1 MFLPGVI
8 VIVCFFLIA
17 AVLLTRG
24 PRSNVTAI
32 VSPVAKEITDLEFV
46 DLDKES
52 ELLTLLEQELR
63 NVSGEYGIVVLNLK
77 TGEEVR
83 INDKRTFQTAS
94 LYKLWVAAV
103 VFEQIEKGT
112 LSESRV
118 LSESVEELN
127 EIYDIASESAEQTEG
142 EIGGTVEDLVERM
155 ITVSDNYSAYL
166 LGTTV
171 GMSNV
176 RKFLEDGG
184 YRDSAVGSPPH
195 STAYDIAL
203 FFEKLYRGRVVSKPV
218 SQKLLEVL
226 KRQRLNDRLPALL
239 PENTVVAHKTGELGA
254 FKHDAGIVFSEQG
267 DYVIVVLS
275 ETPSQEVAVS
285 QIAEISRIVF
295 EYFEKQKE

>member
-1 MFLPGVI
+1 M
-8 VIVCFFLIA
+8 
-17 AVLLTRG
+17 TRG